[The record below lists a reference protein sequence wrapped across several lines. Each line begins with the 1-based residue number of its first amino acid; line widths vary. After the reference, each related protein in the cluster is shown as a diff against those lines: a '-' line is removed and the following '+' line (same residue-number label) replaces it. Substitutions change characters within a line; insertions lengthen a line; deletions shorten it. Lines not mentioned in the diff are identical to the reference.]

1 MQSVAFIQWCL
12 AHLNYWVITLL
23 MTIES
28 SFIPFPSEVVIP
40 PAAWLAATG
49 DDLNVILVVVFATL
63 GADLGATINYWL
75 ALWLGRPVVYAFAGS
90 RFGHMCLIDEDKVRR
105 AEEYFDEHGAVG
117 TFVGRLIPAI
127 RQLISIPAGLA
138 RMSYWK
144 FIGYTTLGAGL
155 WNCVLAAI
163 GYSLKGVCA
172 TREELIATA
181 TRYSH
186 ELGYLMIALGICIV
200 AVLVW
205 KARK

>member
-1 MQSVAFIQWCL
+1 
-12 AHLNYWVITLL
+12 

-28 SFIPFPSEVVIP
+28 SFIPFPSEIVIP

-49 DDLNVILVVVFATL
+49 EELNVALVILFSTL
-63 GADLGATINYWL
+63 GADLGATINYFL
-75 ALWLGRPVVYAFAGS
+75 AMWLGRPVVYAFANS
-90 RFGHMCLIDEDKVRR
+90 RLGHICLIDEDKVQK
-105 AEEYFDEHGAVG
+105 AEVYFDKHGAIG

-144 FIGYTTLGAGL
+144 FIAYTTLGAGL

-172 TREELIATA
+172 TREELIKTA
-181 TRYSH
+181 THYSH
-186 ELGYLMIALGICIV
+186 ELGYIMIILGIFMV

-205 KARK
+205 KGRK